1 MKANPPRY
9 WQTAMLVLVVVG
21 LVFLSLGGYLR
32 PALTTA
38 SSPFVSIQQWISIR
52 YMAIYEFLTVPRD
65 VASLRQ
71 RNSELENQVSNLQT
85 QVIQLEQQLREADVL
100 YALLDFARSR
110 PQNEYVASAVIGR
123 DPSPF
128 LRYIYIDHGSDDGL
142 RHGMPVVTEQGLVGR
157 VDAVTAN
164 GARVQLITDPGSS
177 VNVRLQ
183 SVQVDAIVTG
193 SVTGDINL
201 GFVPQDV
208 FLQPGDLILSSGLG
222 GGYPSDIVIG
232 QVISVRKLETELF
245 QTASVQPV
253 VDFSALRAV
262 LVITNFRPMN
272 VAPLIPTPIP

>member
-1 MKANPPRY
+1 
-9 WQTAMLVLVVVG
+9 MLVLVVVG
-21 LVFLSLGGYLR
+21 LIFLSLGGYLK
-32 PALTTA
+32 PALSTA
-38 SSPFVSIQQWISIR
+38 SNPLISVQQWLSTR
-52 YMAIYEFLTVPRD
+52 YMALYEFLTVPRD

-71 RNSELENQVSNLQT
+71 RNAELENEISNLQT
-85 QVIQLEQQLREADVL
+85 QVIQLQQQMREADVL

-110 PQNEYVASAVIGR
+110 PQNEYIASAVIGR

-128 LRYIYIDHGSDDGL
+128 LRYIYIDHGSDNGL

-164 GARVQLITDPGSS
+164 GARVQLISDPGAN

-183 SVQVDAIVTG
+183 SNQVDAIVTG
-193 SVTGDINL
+193 SVTGDISL

-208 FLQPGDLILSSGLG
+208 ALQSGDLILTSGLG
-222 GGYPSDIVIG
+222 SVYPSDIVVG

-253 VDFSALRAV
+253 VDFSTLRAV

>member
-32 PALTTA
+32 PALSTA

-208 FLQPGDLILSSGLG
+208 FLQAGDLILSSGLG

>member
-1 MKANPPRY
+1 
-9 WQTAMLVLVVVG
+9 
-21 LVFLSLGGYLR
+21 
-32 PALTTA
+32 
-38 SSPFVSIQQWISIR
+38 
-52 YMAIYEFLTVPRD
+52 
-65 VASLRQ
+65 
-71 RNSELENQVSNLQT
+71 
-85 QVIQLEQQLREADVL
+85 
-100 YALLDFARSR
+100 
-110 PQNEYVASAVIGR
+110 
-123 DPSPF
+123 
-128 LRYIYIDHGSDDGL
+128 
-142 RHGMPVVTEQGLVGR
+142 VGR

-208 FLQPGDLILSSGLG
+208 FLQAGDLILSSGLG

>member
-9 WQTAMLVLVVVG
+9 WQTTILVLVVVG
-21 LVFLSLGGYLR
+21 LIFLSLGGYLQ
-32 PALTTA
+32 PALNTA
-38 SSPFVSIQQWISIR
+38 SNPLISIQQWVSSR
-52 YMAIYEFLTVPRD
+52 YMAVYEFLTVPRD
-65 VASLRQ
+65 VANLRQ
-71 RNSELENQVSNLQT
+71 RNAELENEVSNLQT
-85 QVIQLEQQLREADVL
+85 QVIQLEQQLREAELVF
-100 YALLDFARSR
+100 ALLDFARGR

-128 LRYIYIDHGSDDGL
+128 VRYIFIDQGSDEGL

-164 GARVQLITDPGSS
+164 GARVQLITDPASS

-183 SVQVDAIVTG
+183 SLDVDAVVAG
-193 SVTGDINL
+193 SVTGDITL

-208 FLQPGDLILSSGLG
+208 TLQPGDLILTSGLG
-222 GGYPSDIVIG
+222 GVYPSDIVVG

-253 VDFSALRAV
+253 VDFTSLRAV

-272 VAPLIPTPIP
+272 IAPLVPTPIP

>member
-1 MKANPPRY
+1 MKAKPPRY
-9 WQTAMLVLVVVG
+9 WQTAMLVLIAAG
-21 LVFLSLGGYLR
+21 LIFLSFGGYLK
-32 PALTTA
+32 PALSTA
-38 SSPFVSIQQWISIR
+38 SSPLISVQQWVSSR
-52 YMAIYEFLTVPRD
+52 YMAVYEFLTVPRD
-65 VASLRQ
+65 VATLRQ
-71 RNSELENQVSNLQT
+71 RNAELENEVSNLQT
-85 QVIQLEQQLREADVL
+85 QVILLQQQLREADVM

-128 LRYIYIDHGSDDGL
+128 LHYIYIDQGSDSGL
-142 RHGMPVVTEQGLVGR
+142 RHGMPVVTQQGLVGR
-157 VDAVTAN
+157 IDAVTAR

-183 SVQVDAIVTG
+183 SIQTEAIVTG
-193 SVTGDINL
+193 SVTGDITL

-208 FLQPGDLILSSGLG
+208 VTQPGDLILTSGLG
-222 GGYPSDIVIG
+222 GAYPTEIVVG

-253 VDFSALRAV
+253 VDFASLRAV

>member
-21 LVFLSLGGYLR
+21 LIFLSVGGYLK
-32 PALTTA
+32 PALSTA
-38 SSPFVSIQQWISIR
+38 SNPLVTIQHWISTR
-52 YMAIYEFLTVPRD
+52 YMAVYEFLTVPRD

-71 RNSELENQVSNLQT
+71 RNAELEDQVSNLQT
-85 QVIQLEQQLREADVL
+85 QVIQLEQRLREADVL

-110 PQNEYVASAVIGR
+110 PQNQYVASAVIGR

-183 SVQVDAIVTG
+183 SIQVDAIVTG
-193 SVTGDINL
+193 SVTGDITL

-208 FLQPGDLILSSGLG
+208 VLQSGDLILTSGLG
-222 GGYPSDIVIG
+222 GAYPTDIVLG

-253 VDFSALRAV
+253 VDFSSLKAV

>member
-71 RNSELENQVSNLQT
+71 RNSELEDQVSNLQT

>member
-1 MKANPPRY
+1 
-9 WQTAMLVLVVVG
+9 MLVLVVVG

>member
-9 WQTAMLVLVVVG
+9 WQTAILVLVVVG
-21 LVFLSLGGYLR
+21 LIFLSLGGYLQ
-32 PALTTA
+32 PALNTA
-38 SSPFVSIQQWISIR
+38 SNPLISIQQWVSSR
-52 YMAIYEFLTVPRD
+52 YMAVYEFLTVPRD
-65 VASLRQ
+65 VANLRQ
-71 RNSELENQVSNLQT
+71 RNAELENEVSNLQT
-85 QVIQLEQQLREADVL
+85 QVIQLEQQLREAELVF
-100 YALLDFARSR
+100 ALLDFARGR
-110 PQNEYVASAVIGR
+110 PQNEYVASSVIGR

-128 LRYIYIDHGSDDGL
+128 VRYIFIDQGSDDGL

-164 GARVQLITDPGSS
+164 GARVQLITDPAAS

-183 SVQVDAIVTG
+183 SLEVDAVVAG
-193 SVTGDINL
+193 SVTGDITL

-208 FLQPGDLILSSGLG
+208 TLQPGDLILTSGLG
-222 GGYPSDIVIG
+222 GVYPSDIVVG

-253 VDFSALRAV
+253 VDFTSLRAV

-272 VAPLIPTPIP
+272 IAPLVPTPIP

>member
-1 MKANPPRY
+1 
-9 WQTAMLVLVVVG
+9 MLVLVVVG
-21 LVFLSLGGYLR
+21 LIFLSLGGYLN
-32 PALTTA
+32 PALSVA
-38 SSPFVSIQQWISIR
+38 SSPFISVQHWISSR

-71 RNSELENQVSNLQT
+71 RNAELENEVSNLQT
-85 QVIQLEQQLREADVL
+85 QVIQLQQQLREADVM

-128 LRYIYIDHGSDDGL
+128 LRYIYIDQGSDDGL

-164 GARVQLITDPGSS
+164 GTRVQLITDPNAS

-183 SVQVDAIVTG
+183 SNQVDAIVTG
-193 SVTGDINL
+193 SVTGDITL

-208 FLQPGDLILSSGLG
+208 NLQSGDLILTSGLG
-222 GGYPSDIVIG
+222 SVYPSDIVIG

-253 VDFSALRAV
+253 VDFSTLRAV

>member
-9 WQTAMLVLVVVG
+9 WQTAILVLVVVG
-21 LVFLSLGGYLR
+21 LIFLSLGGYLQ
-32 PALTTA
+32 PALNTA
-38 SSPFVSIQQWISIR
+38 SNPLISIQQWVSSR
-52 YMAIYEFLTVPRD
+52 YMAVYEFLTVPRD
-65 VASLRQ
+65 VANLRQ
-71 RNSELENQVSNLQT
+71 RNAELENEVSNLQT
-85 QVIQLEQQLREADVL
+85 QVIQLEQQLREAELVF
-100 YALLDFARSR
+100 ALLDFARGR
-110 PQNEYVASAVIGR
+110 PQNEYVASSVIGR

-128 LRYIYIDHGSDDGL
+128 VRYIFIDQGSDDGL

-164 GARVQLITDPGSS
+164 GARVQLITDPASS

-183 SVQVDAIVTG
+183 SLEVDAVVAG
-193 SVTGDINL
+193 SVTGDITL

-208 FLQPGDLILSSGLG
+208 TLQPGDLILTSGLG
-222 GGYPSDIVIG
+222 GVYPSDIVVG

-253 VDFSALRAV
+253 VDFTSLRAV

-272 VAPLIPTPIP
+272 IAPLVPTPIP

>member
-1 MKANPPRY
+1 
-9 WQTAMLVLVVVG
+9 
-21 LVFLSLGGYLR
+21 
-32 PALTTA
+32 
-38 SSPFVSIQQWISIR
+38 
-52 YMAIYEFLTVPRD
+52 MAIYEFLTVPRD

-71 RNSELENQVSNLQT
+71 RNAELENEVSNLQT
-85 QVIQLEQQLREADVL
+85 QVIQLQQQLREADVM
-100 YALLDFARSR
+100 YALLDFARGR
-110 PQNEYVASAVIGR
+110 PQNEYVASGVIGR

-157 VDAVTAN
+157 VDAVTAS
-164 GARVQLITDPGSS
+164 GARVQLITDPNSS

-183 SVQVDAIVTG
+183 SIQVDAIVTG
-193 SVTGDINL
+193 SVTGDISL

-208 FLQPGDLILSSGLG
+208 NLQPGDLILTSGLG
-222 GGYPSDIVIG
+222 GIYPSDIVVG

-253 VDFSALRAV
+253 VDFSSLRAV